1 MIETASFC
9 AELDAVDLD
18 EVVEF
23 DVDEG
28 KEVNDNF
35 LKKLV
40 SLAVF
45 DILTL
50 HFIINFKVSA

>member
-23 DVDEG
+23 DVDEVKKDLG
-28 KEVNDNF
+28 TEKNKSLKILKNIIKKE
-35 LKKLV
+35 
-40 SLAVF
+40 
-45 DILTL
+45 
-50 HFIINFKVSA
+50 